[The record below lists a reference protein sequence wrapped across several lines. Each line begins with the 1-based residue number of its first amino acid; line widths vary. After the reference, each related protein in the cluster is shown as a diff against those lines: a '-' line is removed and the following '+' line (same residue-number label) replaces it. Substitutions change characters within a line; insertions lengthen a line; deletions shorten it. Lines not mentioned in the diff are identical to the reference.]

1 MKYIIK
7 NKTTTTHVLLLNN
20 STYYLLAKGNKDKRD
35 IVEVDS
41 LTPQLKNMKNMKF
54 IQINKVD

>member
-7 NKTTTTHVLLLNN
+7 NKTTTTHVLLINN
-20 STYYLLAKGNKDKRD
+20 ATYYLLAKGNKQKRD
-35 IVEVDS
+35 VVEVDS

-54 IQINKVD
+54 IQITKVD